1 MDVQTTP
8 TVPHAEYFPP
18 PPSPRGPSR
27 WLAELDEE
35 RRELFRFWPV
45 IQNMVVQELR
55 VRYQRSVMGFFW
67 TLLNPIL
74 MMVTLTLVFSQ
85 LLLRDPSQN
94 WRGYS
99 VYLFAGMV
107 PWNFLASAL
116 NECAFC
122 IIQNENLIRKIFL
135 PKLVFPLTRVLI
147 GLVTLVLSMAA
158 LFLLLFPMG

>member
-18 PPSPRGPSR
+18 LPSPRGASR
-27 WLAELDEE
+27 WLAEIDED

-55 VRYQRSVMGFFW
+55 VRYQRSMLGFVW

-74 MMVTLTLVFSQ
+74 MMATLTLVFSQ
-85 LLLRDPSQN
+85 VMNTD
-94 WRGYS
+94 WRIYV

-107 PWNFLASAL
+107 PWGLFAGSL

-122 IIQNENLIRKIFL
+122 I
-135 PKLVFPLTRVLI
+135 
-147 GLVTLVLSMAA
+147 
-158 LFLLLFPMG
+158 